1 MRWGGASLSTDSL
14 RWVRP
19 LHGSVALLGE
29 EVVPVEIAGVR
40 SGAATLGHRFH
51 LPGQITIVSAAVYE
65 EKLRACHVIVDQDQ
79 RRAIIRGRAAA
90 LAAEAGLEL
99 IEDEGLVAENAGL
112 TEWPVPLLGRFDE
125 AFLEVP
131 PEVIQLTARVNQ
143 KYFVCRGADGKL
155 ANAFVC
161 VATIDAADGGA
172 KIVEGNQ
179 KVLAARL
186 SDARFFYET
195 DLKVPLAEQ
204 AKKLEKIV
212 FHEKLGTVADKVER
226 VAKLARWL
234 VEEGIVGNS
243 SPLAGTGTGE
253 AGGGGGPQAAS
264 PAAKEQNPNEGEGTP
279 PRKRGGIKTKY
290 ETAGRR
296 GK

>member
-51 LPGQITIVSAAVYE
+51 HPGQITIGSAADYE

-79 RRAIIRGRAAA
+79 RRAIIRGR
-90 LAAEAGLEL
+90 
-99 IEDEGLVAENAGL
+99 V
-112 TEWPVPLLGRFDE
+112 
-125 AFLEVP
+125 
-131 PEVIQLTARVNQ
+131 
-143 KYFVCRGADGKL
+143 
-155 ANAFVC
+155 
-161 VATIDAADGGA
+161 
-172 KIVEGNQ
+172 
-179 KVLAARL
+179 
-186 SDARFFYET
+186 
-195 DLKVPLAEQ
+195 AEQ

-253 AGGGGGPQAAS
+253 AGGGGGTQAAS
-264 PAAKEQNPNEGEGTP
+264 PADTTRTP
-279 PRKRGGIKTKY
+279 Q
-290 ETAGRR
+290 
-296 GK
+296 